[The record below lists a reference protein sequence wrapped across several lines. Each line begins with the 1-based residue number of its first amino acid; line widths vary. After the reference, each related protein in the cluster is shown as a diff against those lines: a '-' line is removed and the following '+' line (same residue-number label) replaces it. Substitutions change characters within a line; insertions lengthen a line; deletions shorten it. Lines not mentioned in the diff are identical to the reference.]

1 MDKPDIT
8 LSELEQLAQ
17 RMVDAMAQLECP
29 DCCGPVYQFIETGAL
44 IYQEEMEWAWVA
56 TSLRARIVLPPAKDA
71 KSEDD
76 S

>member
-1 MDKPDIT
+1 MDKPDIA

-17 RMVDAMAQLECP
+17 RMVEAMAQLECP

-44 IYQEEMEWAWVA
+44 VYQEEMEWAWVV
-56 TSLRARIVLPPAKDA
+56 TSLRARIVPPQADGVKP
-71 KSEDD
+71 EDD